1 MNGTT
6 ISFGNGTSF
15 NITDLLNSN
24 MTFGNNT
31 SFNITQLMNMTG
43 NGTGSFNISAIL
55 DMLGGKTTKITFDA
69 KDISQVYLIM
79 QEYHDLFKVVDELH
93 KWDWKYFS
101 NALTLNLNII
111 VIKLLY
117 NNRIM
122 IVEPMVQRGLP
133 RKDSIN
139 PLSKKQNLGIL
150 TFYKVRLFNMYE
162 TLLEHWKIITH
173 TT

>member
-1 MNGTT
+1 MEFL
-6 ISFGNGTSF
+6 IEP
-15 NITDLLNSN
+15 
-24 MTFGNNT
+24 
-31 SFNITQLMNMTG
+31 
-43 NGTGSFNISAIL
+43 
-55 DMLGGKTTKITFDA
+55 
-69 KDISQVYLIM
+69 YLIPFFIFNNDFIFKCLFNSPIFFYLMM
-79 QEYHDLFKVVDELH
+79 QEYHDLFKVMDELH

-122 IVEPMVQRGLP
+122 IVEPMVQRRLP

>member
-1 MNGTT
+1 MLYTYLCI
-6 ISFGNGTSF
+6 ISCNLIINHLIMSF
-15 NITDLLNSN
+15 NGENPVITGIEIR
-24 MTFGNNT
+24 F
-31 SFNITQLMNMTG
+31 
-43 NGTGSFNISAIL
+43 
-55 DMLGGKTTKITFDA
+55 
-69 KDISQVYLIM
+69 
-79 QEYHDLFKVVDELH
+79 HWFKWEIDPSLSH
-93 KWDWKYFS
+93 KYFS

-150 TFYKVRLFNMYE
+150 TFYNVRLFKRSIE
-162 TLLEHWKIITH
+162 ISSRKKSKKKKKSIA
-173 TT
+173 

>member
-1 MNGTT
+1 M
-6 ISFGNGTSF
+6 
-15 NITDLLNSN
+15 
-24 MTFGNNT
+24 
-31 SFNITQLMNMTG
+31 
-43 NGTGSFNISAIL
+43 
-55 DMLGGKTTKITFDA
+55 
-69 KDISQVYLIM
+69 M

-150 TFYKVRLFNMYE
+150 TFYKVRLFKQFRSSRIYWSRTWHGNIESFRIPIKRFEKTVRNTIFGDFNCRFYNWSSSRI
-162 TLLEHWKIITH
+162 LCFRVHQKQYWQIILSGGLFTNYN
-173 TT
+173 TNKFYNNNICVCNC